1 MKNLLLLFT
10 SVFVL
15 FWLSIPLWAQEGSSK
30 EEAKET
36 SAQEKAEKA
45 KLGRWEG
52 IVTGT
57 HKDKSTLIVRRHN
70 GFERT
75 IHYDS
80 STQWTSQEHHSQQ
93 INTIDARQV
102 KIWDRVICVGFYDE
116 KGDFHAALI
125 SKRLSK

>member
-1 MKNLLLLFT
+1 MKNLLLLFV
-10 SVFVL
+10 SVVVL
-15 FWLSIPLWAQEGSSK
+15 WLSIPLWAQEGSSSK

-36 SAQEKAEKA
+36 SALEKAEKA

-57 HKDKSTLIVRRHN
+57 HEDKSTVTVRRRN
-70 GFERT
+70 GFE
-75 IHYDS
+75 
-80 STQWTSQEHHSQQ
+80 QQEHHSQQ
-93 INTIDARQV
+93 INTIDASQV

>member
-1 MKNLLLLFT
+1 MP
-10 SVFVL
+10 V
-15 FWLSIPLWAQEGSSK
+15 WAQEGSSK

-36 SAQEKAEKA
+36 SPQEKAEKT

-57 HKDKSTLIVRRHN
+57 HKDKSTLVVRRHN

-93 INTIDARQV
+93 INTIDASQV
-102 KIWDRVICVGFYDE
+102 TILDRVI
-116 KGDFHAALI
+116 
-125 SKRLSK
+125 